1 MVGSY
6 VDLFLHNTYS
16 FRKGAFTSHT
26 DKSKAVSSGNSS
38 QSLLMPRAFCLFFE
52 VNLNCTF
59 TGHNI
64 SYFQNA
70 NSTSEI
76 VSITRDLS
84 QKIGRNKMTS
94 QELTTTATVLDK
106 LKEKIVGG
114 QFNTDVDQAKQIME
128 VGIIYGF

>member
-1 MVGSY
+1 MPQ
-6 VDLFLHNTYS
+6 
-16 FRKGAFTSHT
+16 AF
-26 DKSKAVSSGNSS
+26 
-38 QSLLMPRAFCLFFE
+38 FLFFE
-52 VNLNCTF
+52 INLNCTF

-128 VGIIYGF
+128 VGIIDGF